1 MPNTSPSRSRTP
13 LPYELI
19 IIISENLCFSDLKT
33 LLSVS
38 RSFNELLV
46 GMFYR
51 NALAPRY
58 RKLAFYWAT
67 LTRNRELMAMLM
79 EKSKNFSVRQSS
91 SGPVICRPPVHPIFT
106 DSLIE
111 TLLELDTRKL
121 IVQDA
126 FDLCT
131 PLHEAARQGHHK
143 HLEMML
149 EASTELDVKDLR
161 GWTALFHAI
170 WEGHVDV
177 ITRLIEQGC
186 KINTQ
191 DNAGLGVLHLAAIQK
206 DPNIVRVL
214 LDAGADCN
222 VADSRGWTPIEMRE
236 FTHGDCDPIPIMILR
251 RLKPDYRSS
260 LSQTALHMAVLFQ
273 DVEMAT
279 QLLDQGLRINDA
291 DILGCTA
298 LHDAVTVGYKEMVD
312 LLLSR
317 GAAVDVMDSTGKTP
331 LHCLLVQWPR
341 DTTRIA
347 WALLDSGADVRIRDN
362 DGNTVFDNII
372 NFEVFHS
379 SREKLLLQRLLDG
392 MDIDFISKYG
402 GCNLLNIAVE
412 FGNKD
417 CIRVVLNNGADINEF
432 NQEGVTVLHQA
443 VSFGKSGSLIQLLLD
458 RGADPNSTTPRGYT
472 FIDVAF
478 LFSYLTTPL
487 MHLALANPHFRSR
500 YKNQTYIHLA
510 VRVLDI
516 KRLEIF
522 INLGVDVNA
531 QDIWGITALHLAVK
545 ELRLDMI
552 SLLISS
558 GADTNIRDVDG
569 LTPLADLLK
578 MVKPEDA
585 LLMIPLDLI
594 MILAEGID
602 LDVKD
607 SEGDTLLDLAMK
619 YKHYAAAKL
628 LISLNREGC
637 VFIDGMDY
645 YTSNGVRKR
654 KRISV

>member
-1 MPNTSPSRSRTP
+1 
-13 LPYELI
+13 
-19 IIISENLCFSDLKT
+19 
-33 LLSVS
+33 
-38 RSFNELLV
+38 
-46 GMFYR
+46 MFYR
-51 NALAPRY
+51 NALLPRY

-67 LTRNRELMAMLM
+67 LTRNRELMAMIM
-79 EKSKNFSVRQSS
+79 ENSKNFAVRGSS
-91 SGPVICRPPVHPIFT
+91 SGPVMFRPPVHPIFI
-106 DSLIE
+106 DSTIE
-111 TLLELDTRKL
+111 TLLELDARKL

-131 PLHEAARQGHHK
+131 PLHEAARQGHHR

-149 EASTELDVKDLR
+149 ESSTELDVKDIR

-177 ITRLIEQGC
+177 MTRLIEQGC
-186 KINTQ
+186 KIDTQ

-236 FTHGDCDPIPIMILR
+236 FTHGDCDPISMMILR
-251 RLKPDYRSS
+251 RLKLDYRSS

-279 QLLDQGLRINDA
+279 RFLEQGLKINDA

-298 LHDAVTVGYKEMVD
+298 LHDAVIVGYKEMVD

-347 WALLDSGADVRIRDN
+347 WALLDCGADVRIRDN
-362 DGNTVFDNII
+362 DGNTVFDNIV
-372 NFEVFHS
+372 NFEVFQS
-379 SREKLLLQRLLDG
+379 DREELLLQRLLEG

-412 FGNKD
+412 FGNED
-417 CIRVVLNNGADINEF
+417 CIRVVLDNGADINEF

-443 VSFGKSGSLIQLLLD
+443 VSFGKPGSLIQLLLD
-458 RGADPNSTTPRGYT
+458 RGADPSGTTPRGYT
-472 FIDVAF
+472 FIDIAF
-478 LFSYLTTPL
+478 LFSYFTTPL
-487 MHLALANPHFRSR
+487 LHFALANPHFRSR

-522 INLGVDVNA
+522 ITLGVDVNA
-531 QDIWGITALHLAVK
+531 QDIWGVTALHLAVK

-552 SLLISS
+552 TLLINS
-558 GADTNIRDVDG
+558 GADTNIWDVDG

-578 MVKPEDA
+578 MVNPEDV

-594 MILAEGID
+594 MILAEGVD
-602 LDVKD
+602 LEMQDR
-607 SEGDTLLDLAMK
+607 EGNTLLDIAMK

-628 LISLNREGC
+628 LISLDREGC

-645 YTSNGVRKR
+645 CNNTARKR
-654 KRISV
+654 KRVSV